1 MSKRTYRATSV
12 NDVSV
17 ETLVSKLKPGAR
29 VIVGVDV
36 AKVENKAAVVQ
47 DGELIRLVGWKAPK
61 ESRKLVE
68 LIAGLARV
76 ATVEVALE
84 STGTYGDPLR
94 ALLAAE
100 KVTVFRVSTKHAH
113 DSAELY
119 DGVPSTHDSKAA
131 LLLTWLHSLGRSKPW
146 PIKSDAERDLA
157 SAASR
162 YELHNDQLMGC
173 LGRLE
178 GVVARHFPEL
188 TEHVELRSASTLEL
202 LIRFGSPAE
211 IALNQVAAAELMQGI
226 GGALLKPEKVEAV
239 IAAATRST
247 GMSMTE
253 VERHTMMLLATEA
266 KRQRGLKAAA
276 MKSLELL
283 AEQNEA
289 AKRLAPVLGL
299 GTAAVMLAEAG
310 DPATYGSAA
319 AYVKALGLNLKEKSS
334 GQQQGQLKLTK
345 RGSAKARRWLYL
357 ATQRLIRREALF
369 KAWYDRKVAR
379 DGGKAKNKA
388 IVALMRKL
396 AGALFHVARG
406 ATFDASKLFDAA
418 RLGVKT

>member
-1 MSKRTYRATSV
+1 
-12 NDVSV
+12 
-17 ETLVSKLKPGAR
+17 
-29 VIVGVDV
+29 
-36 AKVENKAAVVQ
+36 
-47 DGELIRLVGWKAPK
+47 
-61 ESRKLVE
+61 
-68 LIAGLARV
+68 
-76 ATVEVALE
+76 
-84 STGTYGDPLR
+84 
-94 ALLAAE
+94 
-100 KVTVFRVSTKHAH
+100 
-113 DSAELY
+113 
-119 DGVPSTHDSKAA
+119 
-131 LLLTWLHSLGRSKPW
+131 
-146 PIKSDAERDLA
+146 
-157 SAASR
+157 
-162 YELHNDQLMGC
+162 
-173 LGRLE
+173 
-178 GVVARHFPEL
+178 
-188 TEHVELRSASTLEL
+188 
-202 LIRFGSPAE
+202 
-211 IALNQVAAAELMQGI
+211 
-226 GGALLKPEKVEAV
+226 
-239 IAAATRST
+239 
-247 GMSMTE
+247 MTE

-276 MKSLELL
+276 MKALELL